1 MTIEKLGGIEPFKNV
16 QNTQQTQRTVRARTS
31 DSINLSPV
39 AQKSMEVHLAMEAVK
54 AAPDV
59 RREKI
64 EEVSK
69 KLQYLFLSDF
79 NTFYYI
85 VTINILTKR
94 AF

>member
-1 MTIEKLGGIEPFKNV
+1 MTIEKLGGIEHFKNV
-16 QNTQQTQRTVRARTS
+16 QNKQQTQRTIRARTS

-69 KLQYLFLSDF
+69 KLQDPAYIDSVLD
-79 NTFYYI
+79 NTAEK
-85 VTINILTKR
+85 ILVS
-94 AF
+94 FGF

>member
-69 KLQYLFLSDF
+69 KLQDPAYIDIVLD
-79 NTFYYI
+79 NTAEK
-85 VTINILTKR
+85 ILVS
-94 AF
+94 FGF

>member
-16 QNTQQTQRTVRARTS
+16 QNTQQTQRTIRARTS
-31 DSINLSPV
+31 DSINLSPG

-69 KLQYLFLSDF
+69 KLQDPAYIDSVLD
-79 NTFYYI
+79 NTAEK
-85 VTINILTKR
+85 ILVS
-94 AF
+94 FGF

>member
-16 QNTQQTQRTVRARTS
+16 QNTQQTQRTIRARTS

-39 AQKSMEVHLAMEAVK
+39 AQKSMEVHLAIEAAK

-64 EEVSK
+64 EEVSRK
-69 KLQYLFLSDF
+69 FEDPA
-79 NTFYYI
+79 YI
-85 VTINILTKR
+85 DSVLGATADAILDN
-94 AF
+94 FGF